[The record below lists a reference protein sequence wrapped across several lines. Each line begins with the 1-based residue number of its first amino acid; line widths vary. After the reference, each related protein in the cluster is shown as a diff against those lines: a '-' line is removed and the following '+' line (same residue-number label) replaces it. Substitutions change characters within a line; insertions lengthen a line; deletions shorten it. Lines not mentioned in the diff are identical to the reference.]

1 MVKAFSL
8 YWLNTYFS
16 RSHKYN
22 RFRVT
27 EHRKG
32 NGREV
37 LLGLIRKEMAK
48 PMIVKGNLNGSNHE
62 NVSSSFFRRLEERI

>member
-8 YWLNTYFS
+8 YWLNTNFS

-22 RFRVT
+22 RFRIT
-27 EHRKG
+27 ECRKS

-37 LLGLIRKEMAK
+37 LLGLIRKEIAK
-48 PMIVKGNLNGSNHE
+48 PMMVKGNLNDSNHE
-62 NVSSSFFRRLEERI
+62 RVSSSFFRR